1 MHDSANLSP
10 GWLQSQLERIQSVE
24 SMKMTPEHLRLV
36 FGLIDLTSLNTVDNP
51 EGIKAICHKLNGFR
65 DRFPD
70 VPDVAAVCVY
80 PSLVP
85 VVKANLKVSS
95 VSIASVA
102 GGFPSSQT
110 FPEIKELESRLAV
123 RAGANEIDIVIS
135 LGKFLAGDLDSVRG
149 EISRIREIILP
160 ARLKV
165 ILESGLIPDPAD
177 LYRAARLCLDAGA
190 DFIKTSTGK
199 VQPAATPE
207 AVLVMCQAI
216 RDFHEETGRKA
227 GIKPAGGIATAEQA
241 LGYAAIVRSVLGQT
255 WLSPDLFRIGAS
267 RLSNQI
273 LASLRNLES
282 VTTGDTEYF

>member
-1 MHDSANLSP
+1 
-10 GWLQSQLERIQSVE
+10 
-24 SMKMTPEHLRLV
+24 MTPEHLRLV